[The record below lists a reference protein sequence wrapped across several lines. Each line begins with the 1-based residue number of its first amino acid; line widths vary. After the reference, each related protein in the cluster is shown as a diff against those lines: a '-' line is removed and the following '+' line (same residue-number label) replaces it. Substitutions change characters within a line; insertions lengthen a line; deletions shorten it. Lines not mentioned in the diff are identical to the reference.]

1 MTMLVRTDTPNG
13 PVYVNMDSVK
23 TMRAR
28 KGMPGGTIFLFDKDH
43 SISVLT
49 DIEDVLK
56 EVTRQRT

>member
-13 PVYVNMDSVK
+13 PVYVNMDNVK
-23 TMRAR
+23 TLRAR
-28 KGMPGGTIFLFDKDH
+28 KGMPGGTVFVFDKDH
-43 SISVLT
+43 SLSVLT

>member
-1 MTMLVRTDTPNG
+1 
-13 PVYVNMDSVK
+13 VK

-49 DIEDVLK
+49 DIEEILK